1 MGYPNASQDTRQN
14 RGRDIG
20 HMWGIFV
27 VRLTQYRNM
36 KGNILRM
43 KDLILRTALPLSLC
57 LFLCPLSIAQELLPV
72 SPGVTVLRDRTIP
85 SPIGVSPEMTA
96 IIAARQIPPD
106 LPLPTT
112 TEEWLE
118 FQKLFDAPG
127 GELARQG
134 AKHLGATYE
143 VQEIAGVRA
152 YVVTPKKINK
162 RFVDRVFVHVH
173 GGAFVFGGGDSA
185 MREAVWAAHGLGV
198 KVVSVDYRRPP
209 LHPFPAAIEDVIAV
223 WQEVTKDQSAIKT
236 VLFGTSAGGNITLA
250 TVLKLKELGEPLPG
264 AVFAGTPATDLEN
277 TTDTW
282 YTLEGLDPLGKR
294 EGLIAA
300 TFNLYASGEDLSSPL
315 LSPVNGDLK
324 DFPPTILISGTR
336 DLLLS
341 DTVRMHRALRAAG
354 VTADLH
360 VYDGQAHGDY
370 MQNLIRHVPE
380 AEDAQRELFEF
391 FDRHLK

>member
-1 MGYPNASQDTRQN
+1 MDNRMIRLAAFLVILMASA
-14 RGRDIG
+14 GC
-20 HMWGIFV
+20 
-27 VRLTQYRNM
+27 LTSRV
-36 KGNILRM
+36 
-43 KDLILRTALPLSLC
+43 A
-57 LFLCPLSIAQELLPV
+57 AQELLPV

-85 SPIGVSPEMTA
+85 SPVGVSSEMTA
-96 IIAARQIPPD
+96 IIASRQIPAD

-112 TEEWLE
+112 TEGWLE
-118 FQKLFDAPG
+118 FQRVFDEPG

-134 AKHLGATYE
+134 AEHLGATYE
-143 VQEIAGVRA
+143 VQEIAGVRT
-152 YVVTPKKINK
+152 YVVTPRMINK
-162 RFVDRVFVHVH
+162 RFADRVFVHVH

-185 MREAVWAAHGLGV
+185 MREAIWAAHGLGV
-198 KVVSVDYRRPP
+198 KVISVDYRRPP
-209 LHPFPAAIEDVIAV
+209 TYPFPAAIDDVIAV
-223 WQEVTKDQSAIKT
+223 WEEVTKDQSAGET
-236 VLFGTSAGGNITLA
+236 ALFGTSAGGNITLA
-250 TVLKLKELGEPLPG
+250 TVLKLKELGKPLPG

-294 EGLIAA
+294 EGLIST
-300 TFNLYASGEDLSSPL
+300 TFTLYAAGEDLSNPM

-354 VTADLH
+354 VVADLH

-370 MQNLIRHVPE
+370 LQNLIRHVPE

-391 FDRHLK
+391 FDKHLK